1 MMKKE
6 APVPLPFDW
15 PEAEMREFCRRWR
28 VIELAI
34 FGSALRADFGPESDI
49 DLLVRF
55 APDAGWSAFDHA
67 QMEDELREILER
79 DVDLV
84 TQLAVAESPNR
95 SRRAEILSTARSIY
109 AA

>member
-1 MMKKE
+1 
-6 APVPLPFDW
+6 
-15 PEAEMREFCRRWR
+15 MREFCHRWR
-28 VIELAI
+28 VLELAI
-34 FGSALRADFGPESDI
+34 FGSVLRSDFGPESDV

-67 QMEDELREILER
+67 EMEDELREILDR

-84 TQLAVAESPNR
+84 TQFAVAESPNR
-95 SRRAEILSTARSIY
+95 SRRAEILRTARPVY

>member
-1 MMKKE
+1 
-6 APVPLPFDW
+6 
-15 PEAEMREFCRRWR
+15 
-28 VIELAI
+28 
-34 FGSALRADFGPESDI
+34 
-49 DLLVRF
+49 
-55 APDAGWSAFDHA
+55 
-67 QMEDELREILER
+67 MEDELREILER